1 VGGSCERVIKAS
13 DWLKIIMEKKSVEKS
28 HEITRLKHLGNGKE
42 AMMMHGQLS
51 FKARDL
57 SLDRIRGLF
66 AHSGDLIEFEDMAY
80 LFATGKSELE
90 IRNALAL
97 YLHRELE
104 PSQHALR
111 EWKRHDLAVL
121 DASGQPM
128 LLIEGKVW
136 SHTDVL
142 SPKKLLVGEKSIK
155 TALENDL
162 KKLVESKKKYPS
174 VRCFITIIL
183 FSIDVTSSTADLKTS
198 EIVKYEALHRRGI
211 KKYKTLNKLEDEG
224 RAKLREFLDG
234 YGESMFLPMW
244 RGIYHG
250 MEVRSEVFILEPDF
264 GKVSDN

>member
-1 VGGSCERVIKAS
+1 
-13 DWLKIIMEKKSVEKS
+13 
-28 HEITRLKHLGNGKE
+28 
-42 AMMMHGQLS
+42 MMMHGQLS

-183 FSIDVTSSTADLKTS
+183 FSIDVTSSTADIKPS
-198 EIVKYEALHRRGI
+198 EIVKYEALHRRGM
-211 KKYKTLNKLEDEG
+211 KKYKTLDKLKNEG
-224 RAKLREFLDG
+224 MQKLGDLLDN
-234 YGESMFLPMW
+234 YGHPMFLPTW
-244 RGIYHG
+244 SGDYHG
-250 MEVRSEVFILEPDF
+250 MTVSSGVLILEPDF
-264 GKVSDN
+264 GKPSRG

>member
-1 VGGSCERVIKAS
+1 
-13 DWLKIIMEKKSVEKS
+13 
-28 HEITRLKHLGNGKE
+28 
-42 AMMMHGQLS
+42 
-51 FKARDL
+51 
-57 SLDRIRGLF
+57 
-66 AHSGDLIEFEDMAY
+66 
-80 LFATGKSELE
+80 
-90 IRNALAL
+90 
-97 YLHRELE
+97 
-104 PSQHALR
+104 
-111 EWKRHDLAVL
+111 
-121 DASGQPM
+121 
-128 LLIEGKVW
+128 
-136 SHTDVL
+136 
-142 SPKKLLVGEKSIK
+142 
-155 TALENDL
+155 
-162 KKLVESKKKYPS
+162 